1 VGSGVR
7 ALEETPVA
15 IRRTLVV
22 GGAVFVSGAVVL
34 GMEIAASRVLAPFF
48 GNSLFVWGALIG
60 VVLAGLALGYWAG
73 GWLAD
78 RLPTPALL
86 AAVMGLGALLVLA
99 IPAFDEPILEWIVRW
114 DPGPRLNPLV
124 AAIALFGPASV
135 VLAGVAP
142 IAVRLSARSL
152 ATLGQT
158 AGRLFALSTAGSIA
172 GTFATSFWLIPEFGT
187 DQLLGLAAAA
197 LFGAAALVA
206 LTERRIVVGA
216 AAVAGVALAAYT
228 AVQLAPETGGTLS
241 AAQTQNWSPIYR
253 RVGYAEG
260 QAPPAA
266 GEGLKLLYAKDTRYH
281 RLTVS
286 DGGTTR
292 YLRFDSS
299 FQSGMIIGQPYGTA
313 FEYTDLFHL
322 VRAYNPNARNV
333 LFIGL
338 GGGSSPKRLW
348 RDFKDIRLQAVELDP
363 VVRDVAYRYFALP
376 RDERLKVAIDDGRRY
391 LDRHDDR
398 YDAILIDAFFSDA
411 IPFHL
416 FTQEFMELARSRL
429 NPGGVIITNTI
440 GSIAG
445 DTSQL
450 FRSVYRTY
458 RSVFPTVLVHPT
470 ILGEQDTDDT
480 ALRNLILVATESPAP
495 SKEFLLERWAEIE
508 RQSPGVPDL
517 KRRIQQRDD
526 REIPIQ
532 GVPTL
537 TDQYAPTDALLLIE

>member
-1 VGSGVR
+1 
-7 ALEETPVA
+7 
-15 IRRTLVV
+15 V

-60 VVLAGLALGYWAG
+60 VVLAGLAIGYWAG

-78 RLPTPALL
+78 RMPTPGLL

-99 IPAFDEPILEWIVRW
+99 IPALDEPVLEAIVRW

-124 AAIALFGPASV
+124 SAIALFGPASV

-152 ATLGQT
+152 TTLGQT

-206 LTERRIVVGA
+206 LSERRILIGA
-216 AAVAGVALAAYT
+216 LSAAGVVLAGYA

-241 AAQTQNWSPIYR
+241 AAQTQNWSPLYR

-260 QAPPAA
+260 QAPPTA

-281 RLTVS
+281 RVTVS
-286 DGGTTR
+286 DGGRTR
-292 YLRFDSS
+292 YLRFDAS
-299 FQSGMIIGQPYGTA
+299 FQSGMIIGRPYETA

-322 VRAYNPNARNV
+322 VRAYNPAARDV

-338 GGGSSPKRLW
+338 GGGSFPKRLW
-348 RDFKDIRLQAVELDP
+348 RDFPDMRLQGVELDP
-363 VVRDVAYRYFALP
+363 AVRDVAYRFFALP
-376 RDERLKVAIDDGRRY
+376 RDDRLKVATDDGRRY
-391 LDRHDDR
+391 LDRNDKR

-429 NPGGVIITNTI
+429 NPGGVIVTNTI

-445 DTSQL
+445 DTSEL

-470 ILGEQDTDDT
+470 ILGAQDNDDT
-480 ALRNLILVATESPAP
+480 SIRNLILVATESPAP
-495 SKEFLLERWAEIE
+495 SKAFLAERWAQIAK
-508 RQSPGVPDL
+508 QYPTVPNL
-517 KRRIQQRDD
+517 RRRIQQRDD
-526 REIPIQ
+526 REIPIN